1 MSRLEGPGHEQR
13 LDELQRGF
21 QRASRRTRR
30 DDLSTWLRKV
40 AGGASLIV
48 LGAGL
53 GGSAFILLDSLQP
66 PERQARVGVFSLR
79 GPYYSSCRDA
89 FQDGRANIL
98 RGEPGYREELDADGD
113 GKACEP
119 YTPGER

>member
-1 MSRLEGPGHEQR
+1 MMARSRRNDISRLLKKIGSG
-13 LDELQRGF
+13 
-21 QRASRRTRR
+21 
-30 DDLSTWLRKV
+30 
-40 AGGASLIV
+40 AGLLV

-66 PERQARVGVFSLR
+66 PERQAREGVFSLR

-98 RGEPGYREELDADGD
+98 RGQPGYRPELDADGD
-113 GKACEP
+113 GKACKP
-119 YTPGER
+119 YVGLRS